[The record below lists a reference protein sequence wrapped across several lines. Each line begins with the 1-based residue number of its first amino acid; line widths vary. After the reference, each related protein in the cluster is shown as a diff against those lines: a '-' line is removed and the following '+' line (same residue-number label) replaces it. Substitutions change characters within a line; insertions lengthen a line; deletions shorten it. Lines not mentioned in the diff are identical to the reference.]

1 MSADDRRRTNLTA
14 ALGFLRLPPTEPE
27 PQLLHR
33 LLDTWSGIGLVAVGS
48 KRQGLRLSL
57 THIAGGEWR
66 SVFVGDSLLLAPRGL
81 GVAPWQAVQ
90 QSGLGGQG
98 RGG

>member
-1 MSADDRRRTNLTA
+1 
-14 ALGFLRLPPTEPE
+14 
-27 PQLLHR
+27 
-33 LLDTWSGIGLVAVGS
+33 
-48 KRQGLRLSL
+48 
-57 THIAGGEWR
+57 
-66 SVFVGDSLLLAPRGL
+66 VFVGDSLLLAPRGL